1 MTIEIIKRRG
11 GSMMGNMVAIMFL
24 IGLVMFTGKG
34 TALGQNTDVQ
44 CLVVGQDSNFK
55 SDDPRY
61 FINFGSFS
69 VSEKGKQV
77 KITRHYKVPRINQ
90 ILNVLV
96 YFQEEGQAITQ
107 VMMLSKKRVSR
118 FSDFDDEKLMRD
130 VISHVS
136 MVYPVED
143 LDETEGGG
151 LSIQFL
157 GKKKP
162 VRFAMMC
169 RKAGTIVFR

>member
-1 MTIEIIKRRG
+1 MIIEVIKRRG
-11 GSMMGNMVAIMFL
+11 ENIMGNMIITMFL

-34 TALGQNTDVQ
+34 TALGQNADVQ
-44 CLVVGQDSNFK
+44 CQVAGIDSNFK

-69 VSEKGKQV
+69 VSEKGKQG
-77 KITRHYKVPRINQ
+77 KITRHYKVPRINL

-96 YFQEEGQAITQ
+96 YLQEEGQVIIQ
-107 VMMLSKKRVSR
+107 VMMLSKKKISR

-143 LDETEGGG
+143 LDETEGVG
-151 LSIQFL
+151 LSIQFQ
-157 GKKKP
+157 KP
-162 VRFAMMC
+162 VRFIMMC
-169 RKAGTIVFR
+169 RKLR

>member
-1 MTIEIIKRRG
+1 MRGIIIK
-11 GSMMGNMVAIMFL
+11 MVL
-24 IGLVMFTGKG
+24 LGLMLFANKVP
-34 TALGQNTDVQ
+34 ALGQNTDVQ
-44 CLVVGQDSNFK
+44 CQVVGGDLNFK

-69 VSEKGKQV
+69 VSENGEQG
-77 KITRHYKVPRINQ
+77 KITRHYKVPRINL

-96 YFQEEGQAITQ
+96 YFQGEGQVITQ
-107 VMMLSKKRVSR
+107 VMTLSKKKISR

-136 MVYPVED
+136 TLYPVED
-143 LDETEGGG
+143 LDEAEGGG
-151 LSIQFL
+151 LTIQFL

-169 RKAGTIVFR
+169 RKAGTIVY